1 MSKRKPSFRVD
12 QVLPDDDRLGA
23 RSNVWR
29 TIMDRLARSV
39 GSWFALDGGRKRKL
53 APDPEGEDPGE
64 PPPKFSKKEESVEL
78 DIDAAINSLDYE
90 VSDDSEISDVV
101 ESGVEEDSDQE
112 NREELNKQLVQVV
125 SKRKPIWQRNGLHK
139 LMTSIEDP
147 TVQINMLSH
156 EKVENWLLNRS
167 AAAGSLNREISQ
179 GQETTILEK
188 TVDGDRMKF
197 HRKQHLTVSTK
208 DDEDSLYSVDTAKYI
223 LSNKNKN
230 SRSQIKVYKQ
240 VIKQYTMIST
250 ANGANG
256 TAHPKLHSIS
266 NFPIIPEEQ
275 LSLSA
280 SHADVRHRSDSAIE
294 TGGGTSMEQMS
305 KLVSDRDPSKS
316 SNTRAPAAS
325 RKKVFKKTM
334 KKKPTAKERS
344 VTPTKPRTAN
354 NKSSPPA
361 QVMERALRN
370 GAKVKKIPAE
380 TRTTKPATTA
390 AAKNRRIHW
399 KETSI
404 SGRSA
409 TRGSSQ
415 NTASSSSSSEDEEN
429 NEVFTRSKSR
439 QKSPPKRETRRRP
452 TRRNN
457 ASSNSESSP
466 PKAQTPPRR
475 QPTPTKSRQLRSKN
489 LEKDLVAPFEAISLS
504 PRKRL
509 DLTTNNTI
517 NQTTNMTA
525 LFSGAN
531 EKITNSTEINATTSN
546 PGTTSF
552 ANSTASSKAARI
564 PGFPDQSRCLVV
576 YEPRQIQTEL
586 PPDARMRI
594 QMSDLNLTGVTK
606 PRHLEK
612 FAKFNYYIHPNS
624 SVRFFPSDSEDDEP
638 VAVPPVSINSSDEDI
653 SYDDDDPILTF
664 NPRYTDRLNVVE
676 VRHD

>member
-1 MSKRKPSFRVD
+1 MSKRKPSFRVE

-23 RSNVWR
+23 RSNIWR
-29 TIMDRLARSV
+29 TIMD
-39 GSWFALDGGRKRKL
+39 
-53 APDPEGEDPGE
+53 
-64 PPPKFSKKEESVEL
+64 KFSKTEESVEL

-90 VSDDSEISDVV
+90 VSDDSQISDVV
-101 ESGVEEDSDQE
+101 ESGIEDDSDQE
-112 NREELNKQLVQVV
+112 NREELNKQLELVV
-125 SKRKPIWQRNGLHK
+125 SKRKPIWEQNGLHK
-139 LMTSIEDP
+139 LMASIEAP
-147 TVQINMLSH
+147 NSQINMLSH

-250 ANGANG
+250 ANGAK
-256 TAHPKLHSIS
+256 APPPHPKLHSIS
-266 NFPIIPEEQ
+266 NFPVIPEEQ

-280 SHADVRHRSDSAIE
+280 SHADVRHRSDSAID
-294 TGGGTSMEQMS
+294 TGTSMEQMS
-305 KLVSDRDPSKS
+305 KLVSDRVLAKG
-316 SNTRAPAAS
+316 SNSRAS

-334 KKKPTAKERS
+334 KKKPTIKERS
-344 VTPTKPRTAN
+344 VTPTRSRTKP
-354 NKSSPPA
+354 SSPPA

-370 GAKVKKIPAE
+370 GAKVKKVPVE
-380 TRTTKPATTA
+380 TRTNKTAA

-399 KETSI
+399 KESSI

-415 NTASSSSSSEDEEN
+415 NSSSEDEED
-429 NEVFTRSKSR
+429 NEVFTRSKTR
-439 QKSPPKRETRRRP
+439 QKTPPPKRESRRRP
-452 TRRNN
+452 TRQNN
-457 ASSNSESSP
+457 ATSSHSESSP
-466 PKAQTPPRR
+466 PKMPTPPRN
-475 QPTPTKSRQLRSKN
+475 KN

-509 DLTTNNTI
+509 DLTV

-531 EKITNSTEINATTSN
+531 EKITNSTEINNATTTN

-552 ANSTASSKAARI
+552 ANSTASSRAARI

-576 YEPRQIQTEL
+576 YEPPAIQPDL
-586 PPDARMRI
+586 APDARVRI
-594 QMSDLNLTGVTK
+594 QVADLNLAGVNK

-612 FAKFNYYIHPNS
+612 FAKFSYYIHPNS

-638 VAVPPVSINSSDEDI
+638 APVPPVSLNSSDDDI
-653 SYDDDDPILTF
+653 SYDDDDPILTY

>member
-1 MSKRKPSFRVD
+1 
-12 QVLPDDDRLGA
+12 
-23 RSNVWR
+23 
-29 TIMDRLARSV
+29 MD
-39 GSWFALDGGRKRKL
+39 
-53 APDPEGEDPGE
+53 
-64 PPPKFSKKEESVEL
+64 KFSKKEESVEL

-188 TVDGDRMKF
+188 T
-197 HRKQHLTVSTK
+197 
-208 DDEDSLYSVDTAKYI
+208 DDEDSLYSVDTAK
-223 LSNKNKN
+223 LHFVKQEQN

-280 SHADVRHRSDSAIE
+280 THADVRHRSDSAIE

-361 QVMERALRN
+361 
-370 GAKVKKIPAE
+370 
-380 TRTTKPATTA
+380 
-390 AAKNRRIHW
+390 
-399 KETSI
+399 
-404 SGRSA
+404 
-409 TRGSSQ
+409 
-415 NTASSSSSSEDEEN
+415 
-429 NEVFTRSKSR
+429 

-546 PGTTSF
+546 P
-552 ANSTASSKAARI
+552 
-564 PGFPDQSRCLVV
+564 
-576 YEPRQIQTEL
+576 
-586 PPDARMRI
+586 
-594 QMSDLNLTGVTK
+594 
-606 PRHLEK
+606 
-612 FAKFNYYIHPNS
+612 
-624 SVRFFPSDSEDDEP
+624 
-638 VAVPPVSINSSDEDI
+638 
-653 SYDDDDPILTF
+653 
-664 NPRYTDRLNVVE
+664 
-676 VRHD
+676 